1 MREHGSDTLF
11 AGIECEERNQYGVLL
26 MTYLWGGMILVG
38 IVYGAFTGNLQAVTE
53 AVVSSSG
60 EAVSLCISMAGI
72 TAMWTGIMKI
82 AENTGLVS
90 FLAGKMRPLLRF
102 LFPRLDPDSRAG
114 KFICLNFLSN
124 CLGLSWASTSS
135 GLIAVRELK
144 ELEDTARKTDPSG
157 WKKSAAS
164 NEMCTFLIINVS
176 SLQLIPV
183 NMIAY
188 RAQYGSVNPAA
199 IIGPAVLATAVSTGA
214 AVIFCKIAD
223 RKRRHS

>member
-1 MREHGSDTLF
+1 M
-11 AGIECEERNQYGVLL
+11 A
-26 MTYLWGGMILVG
+26 YLWGGMILVG
-38 IVYGAFTGNLQAVTE
+38 IIYGAFAGNLQAVTE

-82 AENTGLVS
+82 AENTGLVAS
-90 FLAGKMRPLLRF
+90 LAARMKPVLRF
-102 LFPRLDPDSRAG
+102 LFPRLNPDSRAG

-135 GLIAVRELK
+135 GLIAIGELAK
-144 ELEDTARKTDPSG
+144 LEEERRKKG
-157 WKKSAAS
+157 AGAWKKGVAS

-188 RAQYGSVNPAA
+188 RTQYGSVDPAA
-199 IIGPAVLATAVSTGA
+199 VVGPAILATAVSTGA
-214 AVIFCKIAD
+214 AVIFCRIAD
-223 RKRRHS
+223 RRRRLP